1 MAWPVM
7 AAARSE
13 SRKATI
19 CPTSRVAVPAGRHSV
34 SRSFATAAGDRAAV
48 SSVA

>member
-1 MAWPVM
+1 
-7 AAARSE
+7 
-13 SRKATI
+13 
-19 CPTSRVAVPAGRHSV
+19 VPAGRHSV